1 MKTLLSKLA
10 IKFTKKTRHLYNPY
24 YNIQRKSFKKFFD
37 DNAIN
42 GNYIFHEINESSLVF
57 DIGGYYGDWADKIY
71 SIYEPNIYIF
81 EPSETSKFLKT
92 KYKLNKKIKIFDFA
106 LGSNTNKLKFYT
118 NSKSPSISASSIK
131 KNNLLDREVFFQ
143 SLDIVEFF
151 ETEKLNKVDL
161 ISMNI
166 EGGEYELLNRII
178 DTGIIK
184 KIKSLMIQFH
194 FIKFSKNEIQVYRNL
209 IKNLEK
215 THHQQWNYPYVWE
228 KWEINK

>member
-1 MKTLLSKLA
+1 MNMLTKLA
-10 IKFTKKTRHLYNPY
+10 IKLNKKTRHLYNPH

-37 DNAIN
+37 DNALN
-42 GNYIFHEINESSLVF
+42 SNYIFHEIDEHSLVF

-81 EPSETSKFLKT
+81 EPSETSNLLKT

-106 LGSNTNKLKFYT
+106 LGSNTNKTKFYT
-118 NSKSPSISASSIK
+118 NSKSPSISASSVK
-131 KNNLLDREVFFQ
+131 KNNLLDKEFIYQ

-151 ETEKLNKVDL
+151 EREKVNKVDL

-194 FIKFSKNEIQVYRNL
+194 FIKFSKNEIQVYKNI

-215 THHQQWNYPYVWE
+215 THQQLWNYPYVWE
-228 KWEINK
+228 KWEIKNK